1 MTNKTTMRMTY
12 VSSRIFHVFR
22 SRAFRVAIGI
32 LFVLLGL
39 DVAFPFRPAVQS
51 GTLITDNDGKT
62 LTAFLSPDE
71 KWRFPMRIADVSPV
85 LIKAVILKE
94 DSRFRWHPGVDP
106 LAILRAAIANV
117 TQGRRAS
124 GASTITMQ
132 VARLLETRPRTLWS
146 KLVEAVHAMQLEL
159 HYSKDEILEMY
170 LWLVPYGGNVEGIR
184 AASMLYLGTTPDK
197 LSVAEATTLLIVP
210 NRPTSLRL
218 GGNATHLRRA
228 RNAWIDRL
236 LEHDV
241 IDRAAA
247 AAARSEP
254 VVLARTPTPR
264 QAWHLSVRL
273 AHRLTQ
279 RSEIRTTING
289 LQQQAIEALTK
300 QHVNRLRMLGIT
312 NASVI
317 VVENATRSVVAYVG
331 SANPA
336 DVVSSGQVDGVQA
349 VRSPG
354 STLKP
359 FIYAAAVDRGLMT
372 PRTMVEDVPINLD
385 GYAPENF
392 DRRFLGAMSMQQA
405 LATSRNVPAVTTL
418 QRLGIDAF
426 TDILGKARVSTITG
440 RRLGLSLA
448 LGGCGMRLDELTGLY
463 AAFAC
468 GGTWKP
474 LRWTVDGTVHDS
486 AQLMSAAAAYM
497 ISEVLTTPSRP
508 DLPNGFDASANL
520 PRIAWKTGTSYG
532 RRDAWSIGY
541 NRRYTVGVWVGNF
554 DGSGNEH
561 LTGSQSATPLLF
573 DVFNTID
580 RSQDARWLKR
590 PSSLDTRFVCAMSGL
605 PPADSCTDQVVD
617 AFIPRVSP
625 ATRCDHQREMYVNP
639 DRSVSYCT
647 MCLPATGWKRSMELN
662 MPPPVLS
669 YMRAQGLTLR
679 TPPPHEP
686 SCTRVFEGDMH
697 ITAPVDGKT
706 YVLEKATETQ
716 LRCDVVAP
724 TDATM
729 LYWFIDDVFVTA
741 TPSGG
746 SIFITPEAGRRTVEC
761 VDDRGRRART
771 TFTVKFW

>member
-1 MTNKTTMRMTY
+1 MTY

-22 SRAFRVAIGI
+22 STTLWVAVGI
-32 LFVLLGL
+32 LLLLLGL
-39 DVAFPFRPAVQS
+39 DAAFPFRPTLQS

-62 LTAFLSPDE
+62 LTAFLSPDQ
-71 KWRFPMRIADVSPV
+71 KWRFPVRHTEVSPV
-85 LIKAVILKE
+85 LLKAVILKE

-106 LAILRAAIANV
+106 LAVVRAALTNL

-132 VARLLETRPRTLWS
+132 VARLLEPRPRTLWS
-146 KLVEAVHAMQLEL
+146 KLVEVLHAMQLEL

-184 AASMLYLGTTPDK
+184 AASMLYLGTTPDR
-197 LSVAEATTLLIVP
+197 LSIAEATTLLVVP

-218 GGNATHLRRA
+218 GGNATSLRYA
-228 RNAWIDRL
+228 RNAWIGRL
-236 LEHDV
+236 LDHGV
-241 IDRAAA
+241 IDEAAA
-247 AAARSEP
+247 AAARAEP
-254 VVLARTPTPR
+254 VVLKRVPTPR

-273 AHRLTQ
+273 ASRMTQ
-279 RSEIRTTING
+279 RSEIRTTIDG
-289 LQQQAIEALTK
+289 LHQQAVEALTH
-300 QHVNRLRMLGIT
+300 QHVQRLRMLGIS

-317 VVENATRSVVAYVG
+317 VVDNATRSVVAYVG
-331 SANPA
+331 SANPL
-336 DVVSSGQVDGVQA
+336 DVASSGQVDGVQA

-359 FIYAAAVDRGLMT
+359 FIYALALDQGLMT

-405 LATSRNVPAVTTL
+405 LATSRNIPAVTTL
-418 QRLGIDAF
+418 QRLGIAAF
-426 TDILGKARVSTITG
+426 TDVLSKAHVSTLSKRG
-440 RRLGLSLA
+440 LGLSLA
-448 LGGCGMRLDELTGLY
+448 LGGCGMRLDELAGLY
-463 AAFAC
+463 AAFAT
-468 GGTWKP
+468 GGTWMP
-474 LRWTVDGTVHDS
+474 LRWTVDGVKHDS
-486 AQLMSAAAAYM
+486 VRLMSAAAAYM
-497 ISEVLTTPSRP
+497 ISDVLTTPSRP

-541 NRRYTVGVWVGNF
+541 NRRFTVGVWVGNF

-580 RSQDARWLKR
+580 RAQDARWLVR
-590 PSSLDTRFVCAMSGL
+590 PATLDTRLVCAMSGM
-605 PPADSCTDQVVD
+605 PPADSCKDQVMDV
-617 AFIPRVSP
+617 FIPRVSP
-625 ATRCDHQREMYVNP
+625 ATRCTHLREMYVRL

-647 MCLPATGWKRSMELN
+647 MCLPATGWKRSMELH
-662 MPPPVLS
+662 MPPPVLT
-669 YMRAQGLTLR
+669 YMRAQGMALR

-686 SCTRVFEGDMH
+686 SCTRVFEGDLH
-697 ITAPVDGKT
+697 ITMPVNGKT
-706 YVLEKATETQ
+706 YILEQATETQ

-729 LYWFIDDVFVTA
+729 VYWFIDDVFVSA
-741 TPSGG
+741 APAGG
-746 SIFITPEAGRRTVEC
+746 SIFITPTAGQHTVEC

-771 TFTVKFW
+771 TFIVKFW